1 MPEND
6 FEKQVQQLFD
16 ELRLKPSA
24 EVWTKVNSR
33 IQKERKY
40 KRFLLWIP
48 LLVLFV
54 GSGVYLFLLNPD
66 KSFSFRQADTI
77 RPNKKRTDDGQAMNS
92 QEKQPAPES
101 FKKEISAN
109 GLKEAKKTLP
119 VTRGANEQQYND
131 GLGSGSNASNGNVLS
146 LKPPVNKQATG
157 KAQQTLS
164 DVYLPVPD
172 NAGIPITINR
182 NTTISHSQTRSFREE
197 NGTVGINN
205 RSQFPPVTG
214 ERQQVTMKTSMLPG
228 VESESWLGNAVKAP
242 VLSPPVAL
250 KKKKYWEWGITGG
263 AGLSAAGK
271 NLSEFLG
278 AHPAEKSGMNLR
290 PGDLNFS
297 TNTGM
302 LTGQNGMLAAMPPPA
317 SVVEKGVAWQA
328 GGFVK
333 RSVTNRLLLNGGL
346 LYEYFSTH
354 RLVGNY
360 IGNYGI
366 LLNNTRNE
374 VNASYAGNYSGGT
387 GFNYIN
393 RYHFIEM
400 PVGVQWQINPFAK
413 LPLQVGGGI
422 SLSYLLHS
430 TAVHYHP
437 QTGSY
442 YKDNSLFNKIQT
454 GVFADAS
461 AKFFATSRRPLYIGP
476 FVQYNLSQLIKS
488 GVKSSEQHFIIG
500 GLKAQWVL
508 GKN

>member
-24 EVWTKVNSR
+24 AVWTKVSSR

-40 KRFLLWIP
+40 KRLLLWIP
-48 LLVLFV
+48 LIILFI
-54 GSGVYLFLLNPD
+54 GSGVYLFLQNPD
-66 KSFSFRQADTI
+66 QPLSFNQADIVQPDTE
-77 RPNKKRTDDGQAMNS
+77 NTDDGLVTPLQP
-92 QEKQPAPES
+92 KQTAPEK
-101 FKKEISAN
+101 FNKEITAD
-109 GLKEAKKTLP
+109 GIKEVKKTP
-119 VTRGANEQQYND
+119 PGIRGTTEHQFND

-146 LKPPVNKQATG
+146 LKPPVNKQASG
-157 KAQQTLS
+157 KAQQTS
-164 DVYLPVPD
+164 SEVHLPVPD
-172 NAGIPITINR
+172 NTGKPIIANQNTIIAR
-182 NTTISHSQTRSFREE
+182 SQSHFIREKE
-197 NGTVGINN
+197 GTVFLNS

-214 ERQQVTMKTSMLPG
+214 ERQLVAIKTPMIPS
-228 VESESWLGNAVKAP
+228 VQSESRLAGMVKTTVSNAP
-242 VLSPPVAL
+242 IAL
-250 KKKKYWEWGITGG
+250 TKKKYWEWGITGG
-263 AGLSAAGK
+263 GGLSAAGK

-278 AHPAEKSGMNLR
+278 AGQTEKSTINLR

-297 TNTGM
+297 TNTGI
-302 LTGQNGMLAAMPPPA
+302 LTGQNGMLAAMPPPE
-317 SVVEKGVAWQA
+317 SVVKKGVAWHT

-333 RSVTNRLLLNGGL
+333 RRITNRLLLTGEL
-346 LYEYFSTH
+346 LYQYFSTH

-360 IGNYGI
+360 IGNYG
-366 LLNNTRNE
+366 LPLNNTRND
-374 VNASYAGNYSGGT
+374 VNAIYAGYYSGGT
-387 GFNYIN
+387 GINYTN

-413 LPLQVGGGI
+413 LPLQVGGGL
-422 SLSYLLHS
+422 SLSYMLHS

-454 GVFADAS
+454 GVFAEAS
-461 AKFFATSRRPLYIGP
+461 AKFFSNSRRPLYVGP
-476 FVQYNLSQLIKS
+476 FVQYNLSQLVKS
-488 GVKSSEQHFIIG
+488 GVKSTEQHFIIG